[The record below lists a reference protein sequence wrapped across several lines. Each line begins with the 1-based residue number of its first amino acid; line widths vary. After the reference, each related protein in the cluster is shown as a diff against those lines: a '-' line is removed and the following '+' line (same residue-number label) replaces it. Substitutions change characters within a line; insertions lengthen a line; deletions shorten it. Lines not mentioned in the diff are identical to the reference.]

1 MTFDELYNKVID
13 IDSGY
18 NIGDINVV
26 VSTEDGY
33 KIVKDIRI
41 SKSYDGVGMFVEL
54 VIDG

>member
-1 MTFDELYNKVID
+1 MIFDDLYNKVID
-13 IDSGY
+13 IDSSY

-26 VSTEDGY
+26 VSTEEGY

>member
-1 MTFDELYNKVID
+1 MTFDELFNKVID

-26 VSTEDGY
+26 VSTEEGY

>member
-26 VSTEDGY
+26 VSTEEGY